1 MAHLNN
7 DKEESLSE
15 PLKKMSQDYKT
26 VYKEMA
32 ECLLKGALAELGTIT
47 DKTNKIKYEDIKK
60 KMTDKINSLA
70 HNDPYLSR
78 FIKSLQSK
86 LVVEVFLNTNGDGL
100 SDRGKL
106 WKKDLYK
113 VFSPETK

>member
-47 DKTNKIKYEDIKK
+47 DKTNKIKYVHPLLI
-60 KMTDKINSLA
+60 I
-70 HNDPYLSR
+70 
-78 FIKSLQSK
+78 FK
-86 LVVEVFLNTNGDGL
+86 LTLN
-100 SDRGKL
+100 
-106 WKKDLYK
+106 YY
-113 VFSPETK
+113 FSQILNQCLPQC